1 LPPPSAF
8 GARPL
13 IAFDPVKSNC
23 ARCQGELAV
32 QAGRTRIVS
41 GRVELFCAPCWVRRD
56 EPVAAR
62 TPFAPIDT
70 KITLTPP
77 RRNARY
83 VIAGAALLV
92 GVAGIGIAARHTTPA
107 SAALPVVDVRTDV
120 AAIEPVQT
128 VAEDV
133 APADDPAAIPMTPD
147 GAEPLDDRFPSLK
160 DWIHPVTDS
169 PELVPTRS
177 TRKFGA
183 VREGVE
189 RGECGHGHCGLDL
202 DGPRGRPVVA
212 VAYGTVVRVE
222 HSKNGRDGKSGRYVR
237 IEHPDG
243 AFTAYMHLD
252 AIAPG
257 LAVGDEV
264 DAGQV
269 VGTLGRTGIFHSE
282 EHLHFNLEI
291 THKGRTLFVDPT
303 AFLVRA
309 KVVPIPA
316 RAFANAPEDRPQW

>member
-1 LPPPSAF
+1 V
-8 GARPL
+8 
-13 IAFDPVKSNC
+13 IANC

-32 QAGRTRIVS
+32 QAGRTRIVD
-41 GRVELFCAPCWVRRD
+41 GRVELFCSPCWVRRD
-56 EPVAAR
+56 EPIASRA
-62 TPFAPIDT
+62 PFAPVDT
-70 KITLTPP
+70 QVTLTRP
-77 RRNARY
+77 RRIGTRY
-83 VIAGAALLV
+83 AIAGAALVV
-92 GVAGIGIAARHTTPA
+92 GVAGIAIAAHHTAPA
-107 SAALPVVDVRTDV
+107 SAALPAVDVGAGV
-120 AAIEPVQT
+120 ALVEPIQAPAPDEAPP
-128 VAEDV
+128 AED
-133 APADDPAAIPMTPD
+133 PGAIPMTPD
-147 GAEPLDDRFPSLK
+147 RAEPLDERFPSLK

-169 PELVPTRS
+169 PELVPTRWA
-177 TRKFGA
+177 RKFGA
-183 VREGVE
+183 PRDGIE
-189 RGECGHGHCGLDL
+189 RDECGAGHCGLDL

-222 HSKNGRDGKSGRYVR
+222 HSENGRDGRSGRYVR

-291 THKGRTLFVDPT
+291 THKGQTRFVDPT
-303 AFLVRA
+303 PFLLHAR
-309 KVVPIPA
+309 VVPIPA
-316 RAFANAPEDRPQW
+316 RAFARTPEDRPQW

>member
-1 LPPPSAF
+1 
-8 GARPL
+8 
-13 IAFDPVKSNC
+13 
-23 ARCQGELAV
+23 V
-32 QAGRTRIVS
+32 QAGRTRIVA

-56 EPVAAR
+56 EPIAPAA
-62 TPFAPIDT
+62 PFAPIDT
-70 KITLTPP
+70 QVTFTPP
-77 RRNARY
+77 PRHARY
-83 VIAGAALLV
+83 LIAGAALVV
-92 GVAGIGIAARHTTPA
+92 GIAGIGIAARHTAPA
-107 SAALPVVDVRTDV
+107 SAALPVVDVRADTALIAPEQAV
-120 AAIEPVQT
+120 ADEA
-128 VAEDV
+128 
-133 APADDPAAIPMTPD
+133 APEELEVPMTPD
-147 GAEPLDDRFPSLK
+147 GADPLDERYPSLK
-160 DWIHPVTDS
+160 DWIHPVTDA

-183 VREGVE
+183 HRDGVE

-222 HSKNGRDGKSGRYVR
+222 HSRNGRDGKSGRYVR

-316 RAFANAPEDRPQW
+316 RAFATTPEDRPQW